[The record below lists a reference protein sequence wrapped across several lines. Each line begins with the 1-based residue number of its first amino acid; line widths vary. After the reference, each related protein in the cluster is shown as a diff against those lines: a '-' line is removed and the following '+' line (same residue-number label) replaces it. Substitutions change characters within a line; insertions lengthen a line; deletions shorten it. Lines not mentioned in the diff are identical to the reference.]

1 VISSILV
8 STCLFAK
15 DLTETHKWRYVGGE
29 KLPQATMTNGVFV
42 WSSQTF
48 FSRCLGKRYGA
59 VPARKLF
66 ESPRFGWRSSVPP
79 FPSTTDSAS
88 ASPSSDWASGGELY
102 AFWREVIGGRGVVEA
117 RSGDERDECSVLEEE
132 ASLPLTMVWVRVA
145 VEVEG
150 SRVGLKGGEVGAE
163 VA

>member
-1 VISSILV
+1 
-8 STCLFAK
+8 
-15 DLTETHKWRYVGGE
+15 
-29 KLPQATMTNGVFV
+29 
-42 WSSQTF
+42 
-48 FSRCLGKRYGA
+48 
-59 VPARKLF
+59 
-66 ESPRFGWRSSVPP
+66 
-79 FPSTTDSAS
+79 
-88 ASPSSDWASGGELY
+88 
-102 AFWREVIGGRGVVEA
+102 VVEA